1 MGIQDIVRRLGMS
14 ARRAWYAWRGAPGQP
29 TEEIESDEDGL
40 AQELFGDEKE
50 AKKREILED
59 AEEQLEGE
67 FNALLNSLRGGNG
80 GKKH

>member
-1 MGIQDIVRRLGMS
+1 MGIQDIMRRLGMR
-14 ARRAWYAWRGAPGQP
+14 ARGAWHAWRGTPGEP
-29 TEEIESDEDGL
+29 TEEIESDDDGL

-50 AKKREILED
+50 EQKREILED

-67 FNALLNSLRGGNG
+67 FNALLRSLRGGNG